1 MLHTNDNHMKIGI
14 KLPQLFFLALS
25 LILLHEPNTAFAQV
39 NKDIELADE
48 YFHQQEYEKAVI
60 LYERAS
66 RSNRNIPFIYKN
78 YLQSLIYLKN
88 FKDADKLINKQ
99 IKLESANP
107 TFQID
112 LAYLTEIQGRIDKAD
127 KLYKEI
133 IDENKKNN
141 RATIL
146 AAEHFVRLD
155 KSDQARDMLLS
166 ARKAQKDKSL
176 FAVALAE
183 VYELLGDQKSMIE
196 EYISFSLIERSNIE
210 YVKGALQD
218 RITRVEDFDNLEK
231 ILIERLQKDAN
242 QITYNELLL
251 WLYLQQKRF
260 YRAFIQAKALDK
272 RYRLEGSE
280 LLEIGTI
287 SMKNKDY
294 KSAQTIFQYIIKTYP
309 KSSNYPVARNYYI
322 KAKEEVVKNTFP
334 IVKEDIY
341 SLIGDYE
348 NLIKEVGKNYK
359 TFDAIRSI
367 ALLHAFYLDD
377 KDTAVVIL
385 DEAIE
390 ISKGRTDYIAQ
401 CKTDLGDIY
410 LLKGEPWEATLL
422 YSQVEKLKKEHPL
435 GYEAKL
441 KNAKLSFYKGEF
453 VLAQEHL
460 DILKEATTRE
470 IANDAMDLSLLIQD
484 NLVFDTTGAA
494 LKEFAKIDLM
504 IFQHQDAQAL
514 EALNKMLEDYPSDG
528 LLDEVL
534 WTRANLLF
542 KIGKPEEGIKD
553 LERIFAEFPDGI
565 LGDDAYFLM
574 GKTHEEVFKDKEKA
588 KSIYKD
594 HLIKYP
600 GSIYTAEAR
609 KRFRILRGDIIN

>member
-1 MLHTNDNHMKIGI
+1 MNMKIEL
-14 KLPQLFFLALS
+14 KLPQLFFFALC
-25 LILLHEPNTAFAQV
+25 LVLLQKNTIAFGQN

-48 YFHQQEYEKAVI
+48 YFHQQEYDKATV

-66 RSNRNIPFIYKN
+66 RNNRNIPFIYKN

-88 FKDADKLINKQ
+88 FKEADKLINKQ
-99 IKLESANP
+99 IKLEPNNP

-112 LAYLTEIQGRIDKAD
+112 FAYLTEIQGRIDKAS
-127 KLYKEI
+127 KLYKDI
-133 IDENKKNN
+133 IDNFRKSD
-141 RATIL
+141 RATII
-146 AAEHFVRLD
+146 AAEHFVKLNKPD
-155 KSDQARDMLLS
+155 LARDMILS
-166 ARKAQKDKSL
+166 ARKALKDKSL
-176 FAVALAE
+176 YAVELAE
-183 VYELLGDQKSMIE
+183 VYELQGEQGAMID
-196 EYISFSLIERSNIE
+196 EYISYALIGRGNIE

-218 RITRVEDFDNLEK
+218 RITKTEDFDNLEK
-231 ILIERLQKDAN
+231 VLIERLQKDAN
-242 QITYNELLL
+242 QVTYNELLL

-294 KSAQTIFQYIIKTYP
+294 KSAQTIFEYIIKTYP

-348 NLIKEVGKNYK
+348 KLIKEVGKNYK
-359 TFDAIRSI
+359 TFDAVRSI

-377 KDTAVVIL
+377 KDTAIVIL

-494 LKEFAKIDLM
+494 LKEFAEIDLM
-504 IFQHQDAQAL
+504 IFQHQDDQAL
-514 EALNKMLEDYPSDG
+514 EGLNQMLENYPSDG
-528 LLDEVL
+528 LVDEVL

-542 KIGKPEEGIKD
+542 KIGKPDEGIKD
-553 LERIFAEFPDGI
+553 LERIFAEFPEGI

-574 GKTHEEVFKDKEKA
+574 GKIYEEVFKDKEKA